1 MHSLRCIYVFL
12 FSLTVSRAA
21 SNWKTLIYEMSR
33 EKNLT
38 HEIPIR
44 KNFET
49 TKYPQEKNLDPQNT
63 HEKYTWAHDTRIKK
77 F

>member
-1 MHSLRCIYVFL
+1 
-12 FSLTVSRAA
+12 
-21 SNWKTLIYEMSR
+21 MSR